1 MNNQFDLRRI
11 HISLS
16 LWEKKNN
23 SKMASELK
31 MIVMI
36 TSVMFQGTSVNLQ
49 GRYQALHLLWRIAT
63 SKKMKENSNLHYI
76 SMSTVPA
83 TLYKSCPHP
92 QRDTKFQIEA
102 EAQRSR
108 SRNCPWW
115 TSSWSSLG
123 LRWNVNNLRFFSP
136 FLVTGFTSY
145 LSWWSCLQWNW
156 WLPKR
161 HFGQK
166 RLWTHVFLWKIE
178 F

>member
-1 MNNQFDLRRI
+1 
-11 HISLS
+11 
-16 LWEKKNN
+16 
-23 SKMASELK
+23 MASELK

-49 GRYQALHLLWRIAT
+49 GRYQALHLFWRIAT

-108 SRNCPWW
+108 SRNCPW
-115 TSSWSSLG
+115 
-123 LRWNVNNLRFFSP
+123 
-136 FLVTGFTSY
+136 
-145 LSWWSCLQWNW
+145 
-156 WLPKR
+156 
-161 HFGQK
+161 
-166 RLWTHVFLWKIE
+166 
-178 F
+178 